1 MPNKPYITTYRA
13 CITEEF
19 GSPDPRRYS
28 SKEGDGE
35 GMERGVEERS
45 GVERRSGEERRSG
58 VERNLFC
65 KKGCREISEKGF
77 REFNTN
83 GIGGYRKVRIKR

>member
-1 MPNKPYITTYRA
+1 MAVLIHVVIA
-13 CITEEF
+13 A
-19 GSPDPRRYS
+19 RR
-28 SKEGDGE
+28 

-83 GIGGYRKVRIKR
+83 GIGGYRKVRINC